1 MLINNRKTLFTF
13 FMFLAFLL
21 FAQKAFAVDEG
32 IIPQIV
38 SKFQQ
43 QSNSW
48 YSTIQSTAKVVFLM
62 CFTLEIVW
70 LGIKSAI
77 SVADM
82 KDTLQQFVLAVITA
96 SLFFA
101 FIENYK
107 AWTNQILSGLMS
119 LAGTLTNMDT
129 PSNDPFNIG
138 MKMIAVMLEQAQALS
153 GISTIPTAIMLLLA
167 TLIVFLSF
175 TMLTA
180 KFIVIKCE
188 VLLGTVMAL
197 MLVPLGVT
205 QFFKEFALNAI
216 KYIVACAFK
225 LFSIQLIIGVGFAF
239 VNDIDMTNASGGQME
254 TAFVLIGFSIILL
267 AISTTIPDAIAGL
280 ISNSS
285 VSSGGNLMATART
298 IGSMGTAVGVGVGG
312 MGTTVQAARI
322 AKANGAK
329 GVAGVAYGTAKEI
342 LSARKEMRMNDPK
355 SMRGL
360 LDSKLE
366 GIKNLNNKENN
377 KENHEN
383 KI

>member
-21 FAQKAFAVDEG
+21 FAQNAFAVDEG

-239 VNDIDMTNASGGQME
+239 LNDIDMTNASGGQME

-312 MGTTVQAARI
+312 MGTTIQAARI

-377 KENHEN
+377 KENS
-383 KI
+383 

>member
-21 FAQKAFAVDEG
+21 FAQNAFAVDEG

-107 AWTNQILSGLMS
+107 AWTNQILSGLMT

-138 MKMIAVMLEQAQALS
+138 MKMIAVMLEQAQSLS

-239 VNDIDMTNASGGQME
+239 VNDIDMSNASGGQME

-298 IGSMGTAVGVGVGG
+298 ISSMGTAVGVGVGG
-312 MGTTVQAARI
+312 MGTTIQAARI

-366 GIKNLNNKENN
+366 GIKNLNNKKNN
-377 KENHEN
+377 KENS
-383 KI
+383 

>member
-21 FAQKAFAVDEG
+21 FAQNAFAVDEG

-107 AWTNQILSGLMS
+107 AWTNQILSGLMT

-298 IGSMGTAVGVGVGG
+298 ISSMGTAVGVGVGG
-312 MGTTVQAARI
+312 MGTTIQAARI

-377 KENHEN
+377 KENS
-383 KI
+383 